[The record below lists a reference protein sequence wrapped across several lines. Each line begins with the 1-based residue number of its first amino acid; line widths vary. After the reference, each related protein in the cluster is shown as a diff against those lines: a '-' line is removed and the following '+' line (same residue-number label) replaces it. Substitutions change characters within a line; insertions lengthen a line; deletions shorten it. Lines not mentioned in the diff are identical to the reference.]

1 MRDILLIVFTWV
13 HLLSAV
19 VWVGGIF
26 FILFILLP
34 VAKKTLEQ
42 PGKLIGAIGNKFV
55 PLANISILLI
65 IMSGIFMGL
74 SSHSFPGLVSLDS
87 LWSRTMLIKVLTA
100 LTMASIHFYRGLV
113 LTPTITKLTAEGG
126 HSGQIGKLQK
136 LSLNLVR
143 TNLIPGLTVLLLTGM
158 LYTYRA

>member
-1 MRDILLIVFTWV
+1 MRDILLIIFTWV

-26 FILFILLP
+26 FILFVVLP

-42 PGKLIGAIGNKFV
+42 PGKLIGAIGIKFV
-55 PLANISILLI
+55 PLANTSILLI

-74 SSHSFPGLVSLDS
+74 SSHSFPGIVSLDS
-87 LWSRTMLIKVLTA
+87 LWSQTLLIKVLIA
-100 LTMASIHFYRGLV
+100 LTMASIHLYRGLV
-113 LTPTITKLTAEGG
+113 LTPTITKLTAESG

-143 TNLIPGLTVLLLTGM
+143 TNLILGLTVLLLTGM
-158 LYTYRA
+158 LYTYKA